1 MVGYISLRLHGFF
14 FTITGVGFGFLHRWH
29 VSTLFENDRHF
40 SHLSEIE
47 REMSFRTEMVSSN
60 YCFLFTSFHGEEEYE
75 LFQKCYKCN
84 CSRECIIPSIKP
96 S

>member
-1 MVGYISLRLHGFF
+1 MDI
-14 FTITGVGFGFLHRWH
+14 FTITGIGFGFLHRWH

-60 YCFLFTSFHGEEEYE
+60 YCFFYLQVFMAKKNMNCFRNVTNVTVLGNVLF
-75 LFQKCYKCN
+75 LL
-84 CSRECIIPSIKP
+84 
-96 S
+96 